1 MARGAENIER
11 EKEAVKVARQK
22 SQDEMA
28 AAQGAKEAYEQ
39 GVKALEAV
47 LSEADAETLIYDPDS
62 GKTTMDDPTP
72 LKAAPP
78 KLRTQIVAL
87 AKRLAF
93 VESNLFAR
101 IFRLDA
107 QIDRIKTFLARTDI
121 APDTRQEAN
130 AIVRDVA
137 ENGPGL
143 G

>member
-1 MARGAENIER
+1 MNAI
-11 EKEAVKVARQK
+11 
-22 SQDEMA
+22 
-28 AAQGAKEAYEQ
+28 
-39 GVKALEAV
+39 EAV
-47 LSEADAETLIYDPDS
+47 LSEAEAETLSYDPDS

-72 LKAAPP
+72 LKTAPP

-121 APDTRQEAN
+121 APDARQEAN

-137 ENGPGL
+137 EDGPGL